1 MQEMQVRSLGRE
13 DPLEKE
19 MATHSG
25 TLVWKLPWMEK
36 PGRLTVHGVPKSG
49 TQLSDFTFT
58 FSLSFLG
65 ASRMPHP
72 LQQGAPSISSVF
84 PRHIWSQLCSK
95 VLLFQTYFA
104 LCLLTLDPPPNSPA
118 WLAAWFPGEYGQP
131 LPVGSPG
138 SSLVSEL
145 WWCQFIMKSTLAT

>member
-1 MQEMQVRSLGRE
+1 MGISPVAQRVKHLPAVQEMQVRSLGRE

-84 PRHIWSQLCSK
+84 PRHIWSQLC
-95 VLLFQTYFA
+95 LFQ
-104 LCLLTLDPPPNSPA
+104 SPS
-118 WLAAWFPGEYGQP
+118 FPDIFCS
-131 LPVGSPG
+131 LPVDLG
-138 SSLVSEL
+138 SSPKFTCLAGSLVPR
-145 WWCQFIMKSTLAT
+145 

>member
-1 MQEMQVRSLGRE
+1 MCQGLSGGSAVAPAVQEMQVRSLGRE

-84 PRHIWSQLCSK
+84 PRHIWSQLC
-95 VLLFQTYFA
+95 LFQ
-104 LCLLTLDPPPNSPA
+104 SPS
-118 WLAAWFPGEYGQP
+118 FPYIFCS
-131 LPVGSPG
+131 LPVDLG
-138 SSLVSEL
+138 SSPKFTCLAGSLVPR
-145 WWCQFIMKSTLAT
+145 

>member
-1 MQEMQVRSLGRE
+1 MGISPVAQRVKHLPAVQEMQVRSLGQE

-36 PGRLTVHGVPKSG
+36 SGRLTVHGVPKSG

-84 PRHIWSQLCSK
+84 PRHIWSQLC
-95 VLLFQTYFA
+95 LFQ
-104 LCLLTLDPPPNSPA
+104 SPS
-118 WLAAWFPGEYGQP
+118 FPEIFCS
-131 LPVGSPG
+131 LPVDLG
-138 SSLVSEL
+138 SSPKFSCLAGSLVPR
-145 WWCQFIMKSTLAT
+145 